1 MRVALPVILIAF
13 VLAAP
18 LSARAGCRWEWIC
31 DEGSNCSHQPIC
43 DSSIDIVPPEPPS
56 LQPIVPPSIKPIQP
70 PTLPP
75 IGTEKCE
82 LVRRCDSQGNCVWDN
97 ICY

>member
-1 MRVALPVILIAF
+1 MTRTLRAALILF

-18 LSARAGCRWEWIC
+18 LSARAGCQWEWIC
-31 DEGSNCSHQPIC
+31 DEYGNCSHQSIC
-43 DSSIDIVPPEPPS
+43 TSPIDIVPPEPPS
-56 LQPIVPPSIKPIQP
+56 LAPIVPPSIKPIQP

-82 LVRRCDSQGNCVWDN
+82 LVRRCDSMGNCVWDN
-97 ICY
+97 VCY

>member
-1 MRVALPVILIAF
+1 MRSTLPAILIAF

-18 LSARAGCRWEWIC
+18 LSARAGCQWEWIC
-31 DEGSNCSHQPIC
+31 NEDGDCSHQPIC
-43 DSSIDIVPPEPPS
+43 KSPLDIAPPEPPS

-75 IGTEKCE
+75 IGTERCE
-82 LVRRCDSQGNCVWDN
+82 MVRRCDSLGKCFWDN
-97 ICY
+97 VCY